1 MTTTIR
7 RILAVALAVTLGFAI
22 AAFEPHRHILAAVWP
37 LIDSFW
43 FTYIAF

>member
-1 MTTTIR
+1 MTTATR
-7 RILAVALAVTLGFAI
+7 RTLGVTLAVTLGFLI
-22 AAFEPHRHILAAVWP
+22 AAFEPHRHFLAAAWP